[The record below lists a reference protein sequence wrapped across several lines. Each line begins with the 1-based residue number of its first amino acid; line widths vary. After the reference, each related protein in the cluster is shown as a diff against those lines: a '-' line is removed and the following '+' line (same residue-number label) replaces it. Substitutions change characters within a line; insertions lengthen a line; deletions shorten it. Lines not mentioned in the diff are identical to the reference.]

1 MVTSS
6 LHTTDTEVEFADDI
20 QLVSTTDLKGDIT
33 YANPAFCQV
42 AGYRL
47 EEMLGQHHNLVRHP
61 DMPKAAFA
69 DLWAHLQ
76 AGKPWR
82 GMVKN
87 RCKDGRYY
95 WVDAYVTPIYEDG
108 KMVGYQSVRCRPAA
122 EHKARA
128 SQMYKTL
135 KARETGSAIH
145 MGLRQLT
152 PAMMTIPLLLVSVIS
167 ALWLLSPLQALWV
180 IIPLLAAIWFNRH
193 PLFLT
198 PRFLQQLEQDYDSIS
213 RLIFSGDAP
222 HSIAD
227 FHIKLGQAKIR
238 TVLGRVDDTTAS
250 LNAMANDLRGSASLA
265 SQDISSQDTQIQQ
278 IATAVT
284 QMASAAEEI
293 NRNIQDSNSQIEEA
307 RSHCITTSTQLSEA
321 GEEMSALATQAEQ
334 AFQSA
339 VELASESERIGTI
352 MSEIRGIADQTNL
365 LALNA
370 SIEAARAGDQGR
382 GFAVVADE
390 VRSLSTRTH
399 KATEQIQNSIGHIQ
413 QTLGGWKEMMHLN
426 VTRTNACLATTR
438 ASTGNLNQVVVEIDK
453 VSDFSNQITAAA
465 TEQQAVI
472 EEISRNINQISSL
485 SHDNSLK
492 IDQVSE
498 TSANL
503 QSKASQLKDLS
514 RTFG

>member
-1 MVTSS
+1 
-6 LHTTDTEVEFADDI
+6 
-20 QLVSTTDLKGDIT
+20 

-167 ALWLLSPLQALWV
+167 AVWLLSPLQALWV

-227 FHIKLGQAKIR
+227 FHIKLGQARIR

>member
-145 MGLRQLT
+145 VGLRQLT

-167 ALWLLSPLQALWV
+167 ALWLISPLQALWV
-180 IIPLLAAIWFNRH
+180 IIPLLATIWFNRH

-390 VRSLSTRTH
+390 VRNLSTRTH

>member
-69 DLWAHLQ
+69 NLWAHLQ

-128 SQMYKTL
+128 SKMYKTL

-180 IIPLLAAIWFNRH
+180 IIPLLATIWFNRH

-198 PRFLQQLEQDYDSIS
+198 PRFLQLLEQDYDSIS

-227 FHIKLGQAKIR
+227 FHIKLGQARIR

-307 RSHCITTSTQLSEA
+307 RRHCITTSTQLSEA

>member
-135 KARETGSAIH
+135 KARETGTAIH

-152 PAMMTIPLLLVSVIS
+152 PAMMTIPLLLVSVLS
-167 ALWLLSPLQALWV
+167 VLWLLSPLQALWV

-265 SQDISSQDTQIQQ
+265 SQDISSQDTQIQL

-465 TEQQAVI
+465 TEQQAVM

>member
-145 MGLRQLT
+145 MSLRQLT

-167 ALWLLSPLQALWV
+167 AVWLLSPLQALWV

>member
-167 ALWLLSPLQALWV
+167 ALWLISPLQALWV
-180 IIPLLAAIWFNRH
+180 IIPLLATIWFNRH

-492 IDQVSE
+492 IDLVSE

>member
-1 MVTSS
+1 
-6 LHTTDTEVEFADDI
+6 
-20 QLVSTTDLKGDIT
+20 
-33 YANPAFCQV
+33 
-42 AGYRL
+42 
-47 EEMLGQHHNLVRHP
+47 
-61 DMPKAAFA
+61 
-69 DLWAHLQ
+69 
-76 AGKPWR
+76 
-82 GMVKN
+82 
-87 RCKDGRYY
+87 
-95 WVDAYVTPIYEDG
+95 
-108 KMVGYQSVRCRPAA
+108 
-122 EHKARA
+122 
-128 SQMYKTL
+128 
-135 KARETGSAIH
+135 
-145 MGLRQLT
+145 
-152 PAMMTIPLLLVSVIS
+152 
-167 ALWLLSPLQALWV
+167 
-180 IIPLLAAIWFNRH
+180 
-193 PLFLT
+193 
-198 PRFLQQLEQDYDSIS
+198 
-213 RLIFSGDAP
+213 
-222 HSIAD
+222 
-227 FHIKLGQAKIR
+227 
-238 TVLGRVDDTTAS
+238 
-250 LNAMANDLRGSASLA
+250 
-265 SQDISSQDTQIQQ
+265 
-278 IATAVT
+278 
-284 QMASAAEEI
+284 MASAAEEI

-307 RSHCITTSTQLSEA
+307 RRHCITTSTQLSEA

>member
-128 SQMYKTL
+128 SKMYKTL
-135 KARETGSAIH
+135 KARETGSTIH

-167 ALWLLSPLQALWV
+167 SVWLLSPLQALWV

>member
-128 SQMYKTL
+128 SKMYKTL

-293 NRNIQDSNSQIEEA
+293 NRNIQESNSQIEEA

>member
-152 PAMMTIPLLLVSVIS
+152 PTMMTIPLLLVSVIS
-167 ALWLLSPLQALWV
+167 ALWLISPLQALWV
-180 IIPLLAAIWFNRH
+180 IIPLLATIWFNRH

-227 FHIKLGQAKIR
+227 FHIKLGQARIR

-265 SQDISSQDTQIQQ
+265 SQDISSQDMQIQQ

-307 RSHCITTSTQLSEA
+307 RRHCITTSTQLSEA

>member
-227 FHIKLGQAKIR
+227 FHIKLGQARIR

-307 RSHCITTSTQLSEA
+307 RRHCITTSTQLSEA

-339 VELASESERIGTI
+339 VELAGESERIGTI

>member
-167 ALWLLSPLQALWV
+167 ALWLISPLQALWV
-180 IIPLLAAIWFNRH
+180 IIPLLATIWFNRH

-438 ASTGNLNQVVVEIDK
+438 ASTSNLNQVVVEIDK

>member
-128 SQMYKTL
+128 SKMYKTL

-145 MGLRQLT
+145 MGLHQLT

-167 ALWLLSPLQALWV
+167 ALWQLSPLQALWV
-180 IIPLLAAIWFNRH
+180 IIPLLAATWFNRH

-307 RSHCITTSTQLSEA
+307 RRHCITTSAQLSEA

-426 VTRTNACLATTR
+426 VTRTNACLTTTR

-492 IDQVSE
+492 IDHVSE

>member
-167 ALWLLSPLQALWV
+167 ALWLISPLQALWV
-180 IIPLLAAIWFNRH
+180 IIPLLATIWFNRH

-307 RSHCITTSTQLSEA
+307 RRHCITTSTQLSEA

>member
-167 ALWLLSPLQALWV
+167 AVWLLSPLQALWV

-293 NRNIQDSNSQIEEA
+293 NRNMQDSNSQIEEA

-426 VTRTNACLATTR
+426 VTRTNACLATTQ
-438 ASTGNLNQVVVEIDK
+438 ASTGNLNQVVIEIDK

>member
-1 MVTSS
+1 MVTRS
-6 LHTTDTEVEFADDI
+6 LHTTDTEVEFADNI

-128 SQMYKTL
+128 SKMYKTL

>member
-128 SQMYKTL
+128 SKMYKTL

-293 NRNIQDSNSQIEEA
+293 NRNIQDSNQQIEEA

>member
-180 IIPLLAAIWFNRH
+180 IIPLVATIWFNRH

>member
-167 ALWLLSPLQALWV
+167 ALWLISPLQALWV
-180 IIPLLAAIWFNRH
+180 IIPLLATIWFNRH

-227 FHIKLGQAKIR
+227 FHIKLGQARIR

-307 RSHCITTSTQLSEA
+307 RRHCITTSTQLSEA

-339 VELASESERIGTI
+339 VELAGESERIGTI

>member
-1 MVTSS
+1 MVTNTP
-6 LHTTDTEVEFADDI
+6 HTTDTEVEFTDNV

-69 DLWAHLQ
+69 DLWAHLK

-82 GMVKN
+82 GIVKN
-87 RCKDGRYY
+87 RCKDGSYY

-128 SQMYKTL
+128 NKMYKTL

-145 MGLRQLT
+145 MGQRLLT
-152 PAMMTIPLLLVSVIS
+152 PAMMTIPLLLLSVIS
-167 ALWLLSPLQALWV
+167 ALWLLTPLQALWI
-180 IIPLLAAIWFNRH
+180 IIPLLATLWFNRNA
-193 PLFLT
+193 LFLT

-227 FHIKLGQAKIR
+227 FHIKLWQARIR
-238 TVLGRVDDTTAS
+238 TVLGRVDDTTLS
-250 LNAMANDLRGSASLA
+250 LNAMANNLSGSAALA
-265 SQDISSQDTQIQQ
+265 SRDISSQDMQIQQ
-278 IATAVT
+278 VATAVT

-293 NRNIQDSNSQIEEA
+293 SRNIQDSNQQIEEA
-307 RSHCITTSTQLSEA
+307 RNHCITTSNQLSDA

-339 VELASESERIGTI
+339 VELASESERIGSI

-399 KATEQIQNSIGHIQ
+399 RATEQIQSSIGHIQ

-426 VTRTNACLATTR
+426 VTRTNDCLATTR
-438 ASTGNLNQVVVEIDK
+438 ASTGNLNQVVIEIDK
-453 VSDFSNQITAAA
+453 VSDFSNQVSAAA
-465 TEQQAVI
+465 TQQQAVI
-472 EEISRNINQISSL
+472 EEICRNINQISSL

-492 IDQVSE
+492 IDQVSK

>member
-108 KMVGYQSVRCRPAA
+108 KMMGYQSVRCRPAA

-180 IIPLLAAIWFNRH
+180 IIPLLATIWFNRH

>member
-33 YANPAFCQV
+33 YSNPAFCQV

-167 ALWLLSPLQALWV
+167 ALWLISPLQALWV
-180 IIPLLAAIWFNRH
+180 IIPLLATIWFNRH

>member
-145 MGLRQLT
+145 MGLHQLT

>member
-47 EEMLGQHHNLVRHP
+47 EDMLGQHHNLVRHP

-152 PAMMTIPLLLVSVIS
+152 PAMMTIPLLLVSVLS

-180 IIPLLAAIWFNRH
+180 IIPLLATIWFNRH

>member
-1 MVTSS
+1 
-6 LHTTDTEVEFADDI
+6 
-20 QLVSTTDLKGDIT
+20 
-33 YANPAFCQV
+33 
-42 AGYRL
+42 
-47 EEMLGQHHNLVRHP
+47 
-61 DMPKAAFA
+61 
-69 DLWAHLQ
+69 
-76 AGKPWR
+76 
-82 GMVKN
+82 
-87 RCKDGRYY
+87 
-95 WVDAYVTPIYEDG
+95 
-108 KMVGYQSVRCRPAA
+108 
-122 EHKARA
+122 
-128 SQMYKTL
+128 
-135 KARETGSAIH
+135 

-167 ALWLLSPLQALWV
+167 AVWLLSPLQALWV

-238 TVLGRVDDTTAS
+238 TVLGRVDDTT
-250 LNAMANDLRGSASLA
+250 ASLA

-426 VTRTNACLATTR
+426 VTRTNACLATTQ
-438 ASTGNLNQVVVEIDK
+438 ASTGNLNQVVIEIDK

>member
-145 MGLRQLT
+145 LGLRQLT

-167 ALWLLSPLQALWV
+167 ALWLISPLQAFWV
-180 IIPLLAAIWFNRH
+180 IIPLLATIWFNRH

>member
-167 ALWLLSPLQALWV
+167 AVWLLSPLQALWV
-180 IIPLLAAIWFNRH
+180 IIPLLATIWFNRH

-227 FHIKLGQAKIR
+227 FHIKLGQARIR

-307 RSHCITTSTQLSEA
+307 RRHCITTSTQLSEA

>member
-108 KMVGYQSVRCRPAA
+108 RMVGYQSVRCRPAA

-128 SQMYKTL
+128 SKMYKTL

-167 ALWLLSPLQALWV
+167 AVWLLSPLQALWV

-293 NRNIQDSNSQIEEA
+293 NRNIQDSNQQIEEA

>member
-145 MGLRQLT
+145 MGLHQLT

-180 IIPLLAAIWFNRH
+180 IIPLVATIWFNRH

-321 GEEMSALATQAEQ
+321 GAEMSALATQAEQ

-465 TEQQAVI
+465 TEQQVVI

>member
-82 GMVKN
+82 GIVKN

-167 ALWLLSPLQALWV
+167 ALWLISPLQALWV
-180 IIPLLAAIWFNRH
+180 IIPLLAIIWFNRH

-307 RSHCITTSTQLSEA
+307 RRHCITTSTQLSEA

>member
-167 ALWLLSPLQALWV
+167 ALWLISPLQALWV
-180 IIPLLAAIWFNRH
+180 IIPLLATIWFNRH

-321 GEEMSALATQAEQ
+321 GEEMSALATQAEL

>member
-180 IIPLLAAIWFNRH
+180 IIPLLATIWFNRH

-426 VTRTNACLATTR
+426 VTRTNACLATTQ
-438 ASTGNLNQVVVEIDK
+438 ASTGNLNQVVIEIDK

>member
-152 PAMMTIPLLLVSVIS
+152 PAMITIPLLLVSVIS

-180 IIPLLAAIWFNRH
+180 IIPLVATIWFNRH

-227 FHIKLGQAKIR
+227 FHIKLGQARIR

-307 RSHCITTSTQLSEA
+307 RRHCITTSTQLSEA

>member
-128 SQMYKTL
+128 SKMYKTL
-135 KARETGSAIH
+135 KARETSSAIH

-334 AFQSA
+334 TFQSA

>member
-145 MGLRQLT
+145 VGLRQLT
-152 PAMMTIPLLLVSVIS
+152 LAMMTIPLLLVSVIS
-167 ALWLLSPLQALWV
+167 ALWLISPLQALWV
-180 IIPLLAAIWFNRH
+180 IIPLLATIWFNRH

>member
-167 ALWLLSPLQALWV
+167 AVWLLSPLQALWV

-426 VTRTNACLATTR
+426 VTRTNACLATTQ
-438 ASTGNLNQVVVEIDK
+438 ASTGNLNQVVIEIDK

>member
-1 MVTSS
+1 MGTST
-6 LHTTDTEVEFADDI
+6 LHTTDTEIEFNDNV

-69 DLWAHLQ
+69 DLWAHLK

-82 GMVKN
+82 GLVKN
-87 RCKDGRYY
+87 RCKDGSYY

-108 KMVGYQSVRCRPAA
+108 KMVGYQSVRCRPTA

-128 SQMYKTL
+128 SKMYKTL
-135 KARETGSAIH
+135 KARETGAAIR
-145 MGLRQLT
+145 MEQRLPT
-152 PAMMTIPLLLVSVIS
+152 PAIMTIPLLLASVIS
-167 ALWLLSPLQALWV
+167 AGWLLSPLQALWV
-180 IIPLLAAIWFNRH
+180 IIPLVAAIWLNRNS
-193 PLFLT
+193 LFLT

-227 FHIKLGQAKIR
+227 FHIKLWQARIR
-238 TVLGRVDDTTAS
+238 TVLGRVDDTTLS
-250 LNAMANDLRGSASLA
+250 LSAIANNLSGSAALA
-265 SQDISSQDTQIQQ
+265 SKDISSQDMQIQQ
-278 IATAVT
+278 VATAVT
-284 QMASAAEEI
+284 EMASAAEEI
-293 NRNIQDSNSQIEEA
+293 SRNIQDSNQQIEEA
-307 RSHCITTSTQLSEA
+307 RNHCITTSNQLSET
-321 GEEMSALATQAEQ
+321 GEEMSALAIQAEQ

-399 KATEQIQNSIGHIQ
+399 KATEQIQSSIGHIQ
-413 QTLGGWKEMMHLN
+413 QTLGEWKEMMHLN
-426 VTRTNACLATTR
+426 VTRTKDCLSTTR
-438 ASTGNLNQVVVEIDK
+438 ASSGNLNQVVIEIDK
-453 VSDFSNQITAAA
+453 VSDFSNQVAAAA

-472 EEISRNINQISSL
+472 EDICRNINQISSL

-492 IDQVSE
+492 IDQVSK